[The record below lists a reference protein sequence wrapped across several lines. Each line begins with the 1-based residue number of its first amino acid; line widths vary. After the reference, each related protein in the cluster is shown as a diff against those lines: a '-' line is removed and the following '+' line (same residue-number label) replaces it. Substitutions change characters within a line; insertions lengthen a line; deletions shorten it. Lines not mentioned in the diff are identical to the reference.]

1 MLSFRLKK
9 QTSKNLGDTIF
20 NYNPY
25 FFTKRMGK
33 QIREKPLYL
42 VNIIFPRIYVK
53 MSRCSS
59 FRIATSSYPFAIFCT
74 IFVLLVLSIWE
85 MPIIMQT
92 ILLIGEHSIS
102 TSAKVSVRKTFAYQE
117 LRNLVFLGKC
127 CDLLNKLS
135 IVHSFKLAT
144 YV

>member
-42 VNIIFPRIYVK
+42 VNIIFSPDLCEDVSLLKFQNSYVIL
-53 MSRCSS
+53 SIRN
-59 FRIATSSYPFAIFCT
+59 FLHYFCT
-74 IFVLLVLSIWE
+74 IGAIYLRDANNNADHTAHRE
-85 MPIIMQT
+85 
-92 ILLIGEHSIS
+92 
-102 TSAKVSVRKTFAYQE
+102 TF
-117 LRNLVFLGKC
+117 N
-127 CDLLNKLS
+127 
-135 IVHSFKLAT
+135 
-144 YV
+144 